1 MRCFILHAV
10 LVVAGDCV
18 RAQSVIPPVDI
29 KSVDPTIVIELRYA
43 GANILAGRALYPPG
57 TPALVHPEVALPL
70 VAARGISAALQI
82 RTKILGCLSPS
93 IRADAA
99 MWHYRGADPAIRLH
113 LHLLQT
119 AMRDAGFDGQPIEW
133 WQFRDSRL
141 VKYLP
146 RKEAERAT

>member
-18 RAQSVIPPVDI
+18 RAQSVIPLVDI

-43 GANILAGRALYPPG
+43 GA
-57 TPALVHPEVALPL
+57 T
-70 VAARGISAALQI
+70 
-82 RTKILGCLSPS
+82 
-93 IRADAA
+93 DAA

-133 WQFRDSRL
+133 WQFVIADW
-141 VKYLP
+141 
-146 RKEAERAT
+146 